1 MATVTKRWVLFFFRS
16 FSHPVI
22 TSPGA
27 RPMVFS
33 LLCSWCSC
41 FNAEAEGEGDKKT
54 SKNGLA
60 NGVNGAHVPEHG
72 TSTSNQQMQPTLP
85 PLPEIRPLE
94 PVTVRRRNHEKFLG
108 GWTC

>member
-1 MATVTKRWVLFFFRS
+1 MY
-16 FSHPVI
+16 
-22 TSPGA
+22 SPA
-27 RPMVFS
+27 INPA
-33 LLCSWCSC
+33 C

-60 NGVNGAHVPEHG
+60 NGVNGAHVPERG

-94 PVTVRRRNHEKFLG
+94 PLEPFANIGQSNDVVDSTIPVDNKG
-108 GWTC
+108 DGAVSKS